1 MKNLFDNENE
11 SFLKKLNELIKN
23 SIQVDICVGYFKFSG
38 WCLIVESLQD
48 ILYINNGTIRLLV
61 GTGENNDINKT
72 LFFDDFF
79 HKDINLKKETQNLNK
94 LVQFLQ
100 FGEQT
105 KKLTVKLIP
114 NTHSKIYIF
123 THENLENE
131 NSIFIGSSNLTRNG
145 LTNTIRE
152 LNCYFTDKHIC
163 DEAKNWFEQKWNLD
177 LSKDITS
184 ELWNSVYEKN
194 LLKCDEYDEYYD
206 VIEDELEKYYYEH
219 YYDMN

>member
-61 GTGENNDINKT
+61 GTGENNDINKK

-105 KKLTVKLIP
+105 NKLTVKLIP

-184 ELWNSVYEKN
+184 ELWSSVYEKN

>member
-48 ILYINNGTIRLLV
+48 ILYTNNGTIRLLV

-105 KKLTVKLIP
+105 NKLTVKLIP
-114 NTHSKIYIF
+114 NTHSKLYIF

-184 ELWNSVYEKN
+184 ELWSSVYEKN

>member
-61 GTGENNDINKT
+61 GTGENNDINKK

-105 KKLTVKLIP
+105 NKLTVKLIP
-114 NTHSKIYIF
+114 NTHSKLYIF

-184 ELWNSVYEKN
+184 ELWSSVYEKN